1 MDCLSYYFDMDN
13 NASCNSFYE
22 LIKYSINNRK
32 LKEVINK
39 ILQYRAYWG
48 NKHTTHKKCCVCMC
62 DPYGFYKTPTGR
74 IGRDFFCYFKVYYL
88 HKKL

>member
-22 LIKYSINNRK
+22 QIKYSINNRK

-39 ILQYRAYWG
+39 ILQYWG
-48 NKHTTHKKCCVCMC
+48 NKHTTHKKCCVCQRAELGEIFFVISKSTI
-62 DPYGFYKTPTGR
+62 YTKNYK
-74 IGRDFFCYFKVYYL
+74 I
-88 HKKL
+88 

>member
-39 ILQYRAYWG
+39 ILQYIAYNTQLTKNVVYVCVTRMASIKRQRAELGEIFFVISKSTIYTK
-48 NKHTTHKKCCVCMC
+48 N
-62 DPYGFYKTPTGR
+62 YK
-74 IGRDFFCYFKVYYL
+74 I
-88 HKKL
+88 